1 MSGNVT
7 QKAVGAHSPVYGLIV
22 RLVSIQ
28 APSCVW
34 ISQQQQQQ
42 QQQQMLRQILDVY
55 MVRYACSKR
64 DTQIRSLWY

>member
-7 QKAVGAHSPVYGLIV
+7 QKAVGTHSPVYGLIV

-42 QQQQMLRQILDVY
+42 QQMLRQILDVY

-64 DTQIRSLWY
+64 DTQIRLLWY